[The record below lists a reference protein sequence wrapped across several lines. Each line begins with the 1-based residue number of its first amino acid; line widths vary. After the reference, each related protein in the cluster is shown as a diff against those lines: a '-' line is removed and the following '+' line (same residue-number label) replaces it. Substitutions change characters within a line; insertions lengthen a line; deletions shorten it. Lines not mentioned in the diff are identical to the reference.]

1 MNFSKTFFLQIS
13 IFFLLCI
20 YSTNSLNI
28 DDFGAI
34 SDDSTYEAAI
44 MNGKAFMNCLIAAN
58 TGNDRTVVIAAG
70 KNYTVLPAARIENLV
85 NVTILFDGIFFAWNG
100 NHSFWP
106 DGIENGAMPLI
117 SLYNTQGLVIKG
129 NGIIEGNGYIWWWY
143 VIISGNDNR
152 PNLLE
157 IVTSQNTLIDGITL
171 RNAPQYH
178 MNLLDQL
185 NVTVQ
190 NVVIQVNI
198 TDPNVP
204 ILDQIPTFPLNT
216 DGIDIRGKNII
227 FRNLTIEN
235 FDDAIAVKPT
245 HQNQDTFTN
254 CTENILIEDCYVKY
268 GVGMS
273 IGSVPP
279 NTDFA
284 CVRNITIRNIKFQ
297 EPIKAIYIKPN
308 PGDNGYG
315 LISDITYEN
324 ITINNALW
332 WAIFIGTQQQHQPHS
347 SGTDCSFFYPLPG
360 TECVTNP
367 RITIQNITLRNVDIH
382 GGLLSPGIMVCNST
396 NPCTNLI
403 FDNVNVYGRSTF
415 PVADG
420 YLCENFSGYAK
431 NSNLVPSCLKDLSKE
446 DDWDLV

>member
-1 MNFSKTFFLQIS
+1 MNFYKFLSLPLS
-13 IFFLLCI
+13 ILLCI
-20 YSTNSLNI
+20 SSTNPLNI
-28 DDFGAI
+28 DDFGAVN
-34 SDDSTYEAAI
+34 DNSTYEAAI

-58 TGNDRTVVIAAG
+58 AGRDRTVLIASG
-70 KNYTVLPAARIENLV
+70 KNYTILPVARIENLV

-100 NHSFWP
+100 NHSLWP
-106 DGIENGAMPLI
+106 DIVDGKEKNAMPLI

-129 NGIIEGNGYIWWWY
+129 EGIIEGNGYIWWWH
-143 VIISGNDNR
+143 VIIIGNDNR

-157 IVTSQNTLIDGITL
+157 ILTSKDTLIDGITF
-171 RNAPQYH
+171 RNAPRFH
-178 MNLLDQL
+178 LNLMDQL
-185 NVTVQ
+185 NLTVQ
-190 NVVIQVNI
+190 NVLIQVNT

-268 GVGMS
+268 SLGMS

-279 NTDFA
+279 NLNYA

-297 EPIKAIYIKPN
+297 DPIKAIYIKPN
-308 PGDNGYG
+308 PGENGYG

-367 RITIQNITLRNVDIH
+367 RVTIQNITLRNVDIH
-382 GGLLSPGIMVCNST
+382 GGLLSPGIIICNST

-403 FDNVNVYGRSTF
+403 FDNVNVYDRSEF
-415 PVADG
+415 PVAGG
-420 YLCENFSGYAK
+420 YLCENFSGSVR

-446 DDWDLV
+446 DDCN